1 MDIRRDNLDS
11 KETKMNPDKMI
22 EVIIT
27 IAIESWRFSRVFNN
41 LIAKLDAGEQKRY
54 QSQYLWLIR
63 R

>member
-1 MDIRRDNLDS
+1 MDS